1 MDIPIIR
8 QTLIFSYVHIVEQR
22 SQRKLTHKCNQ
33 LKFGILK
40 VFERRSYLLCLPGA
54 FRELGL
60 NFLIGFC
67 DQRIGTNCLQLQP
80 QAKCD
85 HEIFSRAFRL
95 IFGIMRYKPYRS
107 ETPLFV
113 RLMAERRFHQPNVIA
128 LMLRIIA
135 FCIHCGLLSMRCG
148 VTVWTGQ
155 AMPCAGLKSL
165 WQNWIHQTNK
175 PTYRQIHMEMTHS
188 VNGSNGFFQF
198 FIALFIFFF
207 CNCVCLQLYLT
218 WFLANDSSLPLLF

>member
-54 FRELGL
+54 FRESGL
-60 NFLIGFC
+60 NFLIGFW

-85 HEIFSRAFRL
+85 HIFK
-95 IFGIMRYKPYRS
+95 GISVDLRYHEVQAVSEWDSPVCPTNGWEALSSAKRNCINASHYCILHTLWATFNAVRGHSLNRTGHAMRWPQK
-107 ETPLFV
+107 FV
-113 RLMAERRFHQPNVIA
+113 TKLN
-128 LMLRIIA
+128 
-135 FCIHCGLLSMRCG
+135 
-148 VTVWTGQ
+148 T
-155 AMPCAGLKSL
+155 
-165 WQNWIHQTNK
+165 
-175 PTYRQIHMEMTHS
+175 
-188 VNGSNGFFQF
+188 SNQ
-198 FIALFIFFF
+198 
-207 CNCVCLQLYLT
+207 
-218 WFLANDSSLPLLF
+218 